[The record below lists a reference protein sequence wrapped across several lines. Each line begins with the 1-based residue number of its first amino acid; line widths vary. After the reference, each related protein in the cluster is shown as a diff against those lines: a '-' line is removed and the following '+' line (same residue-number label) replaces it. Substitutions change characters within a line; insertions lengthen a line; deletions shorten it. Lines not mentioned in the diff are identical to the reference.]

1 MIYKTLFMAKIPTFS
16 KCGNH
21 FSSFSSAYYTN
32 DIHYVFVGSPFIQ
45 EIEELSPSV
54 TGAGLKRGRE
64 GHKSVFK
71 VDARGFPGELSV
83 YVDGNCFN
91 ISLHK

>member
-1 MIYKTLFMAKIPTFS
+1 MSNVIILSMMVKSLK
-16 KCGNH
+16 
-21 FSSFSSAYYTN
+21 
-32 DIHYVFVGSPFIQ
+32 VVGSPFIQ
-45 EIEELSPSV
+45 EIEELSPSA
-54 TGAGLKRGRE
+54 TGEGLKRGRE